1 MQISRRQPASFVLAV
16 VTAAVL
22 SACTT
27 SERSGMMTPSEETRA
42 TSVSPRSEV
51 MFEVL
56 AAELAGRRGM
66 LDTAT
71 ENYLNA
77 SAKSADVRVA
87 ERATKLAVF
96 SRQWDKARQA
106 ATRWT
111 TLDAENLESWQL
123 LGQIAMHQG
132 DAEGAQHA
140 FRSLIAHSPQTDDG
154 IRTVVS
160 TLLHE
165 TNFRLALD
173 VMTAVNSEYPES
185 AMLWFGQARLQLSA
199 DNKPAALEAVN
210 RSLTLDAQSADAIL
224 LKGQILAESGRAAEG
239 YDFVRG
245 RIDDLDDPLITRL
258 GFARMLVQA
267 GRYDEASREFE
278 AIAELAPDDANSL
291 FSLGLLAIES
301 RRTEAAEDY
310 LERVLELGQYQ
321 SDANYYLGRIAD
333 NRGEVQRA
341 LIHYEAVQ
349 EGDNVMDAHIRAAEL
364 VAAGGDLDQG
374 RTRIHRLRM
383 INTDPR
389 IQLQLVLAEGR
400 MLRDAGEYQESLAV
414 FDDGLSQFPDNVELL
429 YAHALSAERLGL
441 DADFEQDLRRV
452 IELEPDNAHALNA
465 LGYFLVDKGHRL
477 DEAEVY
483 LNKAISLLPED
494 PAIIDSLGWLKYRQ
508 GEYQQ
513 AIALLR
519 KAFSK
524 LVDPEIAAHLGEVLW
539 VTGDEQSAQDVWNK
553 GLEKQ
558 PNDGL
563 LRGVM
568 ERYIP

>member
-1 MQISRRQPASFVLAV
+1 MQNIRRRPASLLA
-16 VTAAVL
+16 AALSCAVL

-27 SERSGMMTPSEETRA
+27 NERGGAMAQDSVLQG

-66 LDTAT
+66 LDAAT
-71 ENYLNA
+71 ENYLSA
-77 SAKSADVRVA
+77 SAKSADVRIA

-96 SRQWDKARQA
+96 SRQWDKAAQA
-106 ATRWT
+106 AGRWS
-111 TLDAENLESWQL
+111 TLDPDNLESWQL
-123 LGQIAMHQG
+123 LGQISLYQG
-132 DAEGAQHA
+132 DAAAAEQA
-140 FRSLIAHSPQTDDG
+140 FLSLIERSPDTRAG
-154 IRTVVS
+154 VRTVVS

-165 TNFRLALD
+165 SNFRLALD
-173 VMTAVNSEYPES
+173 VMQGLSAKRPDS

-199 DNKPAALEAVN
+199 DDKSAALQSVE
-210 RSLTLDAQSADAIL
+210 RSLMLDDQSADAIL

-239 YDFVRG
+239 YDYVRG
-245 RIDDLDDPLITRL
+245 RLDDLQDPLVARL

-278 AIAELAPDDANSL
+278 VIAALAPDDANAM

-310 LERVLELGQYQ
+310 LERVLELGEYQ
-321 SDANYYLGRIAD
+321 SDANYYLARIAD
-333 NRGEVQRA
+333 NRGEIQRA

-364 VAAGGDLDQG
+364 VAASGDLDEG

-389 IQLQLVLAEGR
+389 ILLQLVLAEGR
-400 MLRDAGEYQESLAV
+400 MLRDAGDYTESLSV
-414 FDDGLSQFPDNVELL
+414 FGEGLQQFPDNVELL
-429 YAHALSAERLGL
+429 YAHALTAERLGL
-441 DADFEQDLRRV
+441 DGDFEQDLRRV

-477 DEAEVY
+477 EEAEVY

-494 PAIIDSLGWLKYRQ
+494 PAIIDSLGWLRYRQ
-508 GEYQQ
+508 GDHEQ

-519 KAFSK
+519 RAFSK
-524 LVDPEIAAHLGEVLW
+524 LIDPEIAAHLGEVLW
-539 VTGDEQSAQDVWNK
+539 VTGDEKSAQEIWNK

-558 PNDGL
+558 PDDGL

>member
-1 MQISRRQPASFVLAV
+1 MPSTCRRPASFILTALAV
-16 VTAAVL
+16 AVL

-27 SERSGMMTPSEETRA
+27 NERAIMTTDRVERG

-71 ENYLNA
+71 ENYLSA
-77 SAKSADVRVA
+77 SAKSADMRVA

-106 ATRWT
+106 ATRWS
-111 TLDAENLESWQL
+111 TLDPDNLESWQL

-132 DAEGAQHA
+132 DAERANQAFGA
-140 FRSLIAHSPQTDDG
+140 LISHSAVTDDG

-165 TNFRLALD
+165 SNFRLALD
-173 VMTAVNSEYPES
+173 VMQAVSEQHPDNP
-185 AMLWFGQARLQLSA
+185 MLWFGQARLQLST
-199 DNKPAALEAVN
+199 DNKTAALDAVD
-210 RSLTLDAQSADAIL
+210 RSLVLDDQSADAIL

-239 YDFVRG
+239 YEFVRS
-245 RIDDLDDPLITRL
+245 RIDDLDEPLITRL

-278 AIAELAPDDANSL
+278 VIAELAPDDANTL

-310 LERVLELGQYQ
+310 LERVLELGEYQ
-321 SDANYYLGRIAD
+321 SDANYYLARIAD
-333 NRGEVQRA
+333 NRGETQRA

-364 VAAGGDLDQG
+364 VAAAGDLDQG

-389 IQLQLVLAEGR
+389 ILLQLVLAEGR
-400 MLRDAGEYQESLAV
+400 MLRDAGEYEESMGV
-414 FDDGLSQFPDNVELL
+414 FDEGLSQFPDNVELL

-465 LGYFLVDKGHRL
+465 LGYFLVDKGRRL
-477 DEAEVY
+477 DEAETY

-508 GEYQQ
+508 GEHQQ

-558 PNDGL
+558 PDDGL